1 MKKILLSITF
11 FLAVTGAYAQKDS
24 LAKAIEAR
32 SAAIGHTGNN
42 EIKVNLL
49 YLVLGL
55 PEISYERLIS
65 DNMGVGLSTTVAFDD
80 QDLRYALLANYRLYF
95 GNKKA
100 NGFFIEGNMG
110 VVSEKENNY
119 YYYNLP
125 ENNGYF
131 EVIKSNRTYFGL
143 GAAAGAKFLTRNGFL
158 GEAYFGAGRLLGES
172 HSEYYPRV
180 GITIGKRF

>member
-1 MKKILLSITF
+1 MKKLLLSITLF
-11 FLAVTGAYAQKDS
+11 ILSTCAYAQKDS
-24 LAKAIEAR
+24 VAKSVAFQ
-32 SAAIGHTGNN
+32 SAAIGHGGNN

-55 PEISYERLIS
+55 AEVSYERLVS
-65 DNMGVGLSTTVAFDD
+65 DNMGIGVSAVVSVEGD
-80 QDLRYALLANYRLYF
+80 QDVNYAIINSYRLYF

-110 VVSEKENNY
+110 LISETKGTY
-119 YYYNLP
+119 YYEP
-125 ENNGYF
+125 ETNGF
-131 EVIKSNRTYFGL
+131 SQMTKSHHAYFGL

-158 GEAYFGAGRLLGES
+158 GEAYLGAGRILGDNYTEF
-172 HSEYYPRV
+172 YPRL

>member
-1 MKKILLSITF
+1 MKKIILSITLF
-11 FLAVTGAYAQKDS
+11 MAVTCAYAQKDS
-24 LAKAIEAR
+24 LAKAIEMR
-32 SAAIGHTGNN
+32 SAAIGHSGNN

-65 DNMGVGLSTTVAFDD
+65 DNMGVGIAVVVAVDD
-80 QDLRYALLANYRLYF
+80 QDLRHSFLGNYRLYF

-110 VVSEKENNY
+110 VVTEKEHHFY
-119 YYYNLP
+119 YFP
-125 ENNGYF
+125 ENNGSLQVT
-131 EVIKSNRTYFGL
+131 ESTPTYFGL

-158 GEAYFGAGRLLGES
+158 GEAYLGAGRLLGES

>member
-1 MKKILLSITF
+1 MKKIILSLTLF
-11 FLAVTGAYAQKDS
+11 MAATCTYAQKDS
-24 LAKAIEAR
+24 LANAIEMR
-32 SAAIGHTGNN
+32 SAALGHNGNN

-65 DNMGVGLSTTVAFDD
+65 DNMGIGLSATVAVDD
-80 QDLRYALLANYRLYF
+80 QGLRHAFLASYRLYF

-110 VVSEKENNY
+110 VVSEEEHNY
-119 YYYNLP
+119 FYTPDYNGNYQVT
-125 ENNGYF
+125 E
-131 EVIKSNRTYFGL
+131 SNHTYFGL

-158 GEAYFGAGRLLGES
+158 GEAYLGAGRLLGES
-172 HSEYYPRV
+172 QSEYYPRI